1 MIFFLYFPNS
11 DNHLSAQRIETFWLP
26 VSQGI
31 YIDGRLS
38 GYMYL
43 KECFTICKGQFWVYF
58 NSYS

>member
-43 KECFTICKGQFWVYF
+43 KECFTICKGQF
-58 NSYS
+58 